1 MKKLLAAGFLFCAG
15 CCGNVYGDEGWGP
28 YVYRAPIVSQQA
40 PVVQNF
46 QMIQYYYAPAVTMA
60 PSVPLF
66 VPVTSYQNILV
77 ERRYCCF
84 FKRIEVVSV
93 PQTLY
98 VPIKY

>member
-1 MKKLLAAGFLFCAG
+1 MKKLLAATFLFCAG
-15 CCGNVYGDEGWGP
+15 CCGSVYGDEGWVP
-28 YVYRAPIVSQQA
+28 YVYRAPIVNQQA
-40 PVVQNF
+40 PA
-46 QMIQYYYAPAVTMA
+46 IQYYAPAVTIA

-93 PQTLY
+93 PQTFL
-98 VPIKY
+98 VPIRY